1 MPDPD
6 DDVELPPTYD
16 FSGGLT
22 GFDEPSKGAP
32 AAPSGAPSGQ
42 AAPPAAP
49 SVQPGSPL
57 PPSASPSGP
66 TGGYGQAGGYG
77 QGAGY
82 GQGGSYLPTGTGQ
95 AGYGPAAYGTAPGAT
110 PTPPPTVRT
119 PYSSTYSSPSSTS
132 PFAGGRRAAS
142 KPGRGGAAV
151 AGVIGSLVLV
161 GVVGGVMGSMS
172 DSADDPSSTSPVQ
185 TQPDSSDQVWL
196 VQLGGESLHDEGLN
210 GSRVYGDDSSSTAV
224 VGDWVVGRFSS
235 DPYDE
240 SEPTAVRAFSLD
252 DGTPVDLVRM
262 DKPRCAVVPEA
273 SGAEPSLL
281 TCGGGLDGDQVLVT
295 FDVASGDEVRRFDVP
310 EPVALIAAT
319 PTGVV
324 TLDAVDAASG
334 DSVLRWYTADGDRR
348 WSEPLDDLPADIRQ
362 EIVNDNDDGYELGY
376 STDLVAFGD
385 TALLTAPSALVVLDE
400 TGVVRSRQC
409 WAGIV
414 TPEAYVCD
422 DGETSAIEGVAP
434 SGESLWTL
442 ENDGSVS
449 LRTGLYENAPALLY
463 VDYLASTRAY
473 GLLDPVTGRKGAA
486 LDLGE
491 SYTELVGTPEHPV
504 LKQEEDRDDYDDPTV
519 LTLTALDPA
528 TLDVAWTSDL
538 ESRQYP
544 TVHVVGERVMVEVD
558 YGRWTVLDAATG
570 SVVGGLE
577 SNGEIVA
584 SVDGGA
590 VVSDYGTIALVELP

>member
-22 GFDEPSKGAP
+22 GFEEPSRAAP
-32 AAPSGAPSGQ
+32 AAPSDPPM
-42 AAPPAAP
+42 PPAAP
-49 SVQPGSPL
+49 AVQPGSPV
-57 PPSASPSGP
+57 PPPASPSGA
-66 TGGYGQAGGYG
+66 AGSDGRSTS
-77 QGAGY
+77 GY
-82 GQGGSYLPTGTGQ
+82 GQGGSGYGQAGSYLPTGSGQ
-95 AGYGPAAYGTAPGAT
+95 TGYGPTSYGTAPGAT

-119 PYSSTYSSPSSTS
+119 PYSSAYSSPSSTS

-142 KPGRGGAAV
+142 KPARGGAAI
-151 AGVIGSLVLV
+151 AGVVGAVVLV
-161 GVVGGVMGSMS
+161 GVVGGVMGSLS
-172 DSADDPSSTSPVQ
+172 DSADGPSSTSPVQ
-185 TQPDSSDQVWL
+185 TQPDSSDQVWS
-196 VQLGGESLHDEGLN
+196 VQLGSGEGLHDEGLN
-210 GSRVYGDDSSSTAV
+210 GSRVYGDDSTSTAV
-224 VGDWVVGRFSS
+224 VGGWVVGRFSS

-252 DGTPVDLVRM
+252 DGTPVDLARM

-281 TCGGGLDGDQVLVT
+281 TCGGGLDGDQVLIT

-310 EPVALIAAT
+310 EPVALVTAT
-319 PTGVV
+319 PSGVV

-334 DSVLRWYTADGDRR
+334 DSVLRWYTTDGDRR
-348 WSEPLDDLPADIRQ
+348 WSEPLEDLPSDIR
-362 EIVNDNDDGYELGY
+362 EEVLYDNDEGYELGY

-400 TGVVRSRQC
+400 TGVVRTRQC
-409 WAGIV
+409 WSGIV

-422 DGETSAIEGVAP
+422 DGETSEIEGVAP

-463 VDYLASTRAY
+463 VDYLASTRSY
-473 GLLDPVTGRKGAA
+473 GLLDPLTGTKGAA
-486 LDLGE
+486 LALGE

-504 LKQEEDRDDYDDPTV
+504 LKQEEERDDYDDPTV

-528 TLDVAWTSDL
+528 TLDVAWTADL
-538 ESRQYP
+538 DSRQYP
-544 TVHVVGERVMVEVD
+544 AVQVAGDRVMVEVD

-577 SNGEIVA
+577 SDGRVVA
-584 SVDGGA
+584 SVDGG
-590 VVSDYGTIALVELP
+590 VVMSDYRTFALVELP